1 MLDQNLL
8 GQASTQCDPRPT
20 DPTNQIR
27 TTPYLCDQCVFT
39 KAHFSQPLTRCR
51 RALQTAYPDFRPC
64 PHITQIKS
72 MPTRRVAGRLHSVNL
87 PLLRLSCKSELS
99 KSSGSDPGTGVVPS
113 VGTGAGRD
121 PKFQLCEPAIEHQI
135 NKNTRYRDI
144 HPYWPDPRRQ
154 FLMLFELP
162 CCRKP
167 DRQKNKRQVQD
178 RQDRMRN

>member
-27 TTPYLCDQCVFT
+27 TTPYFCDQCVFT

-51 RALQTAYPDFRPC
+51 STLQTAYPDFRPC

-87 PLLRLSCKSELS
+87 PLLRLSCKSELFKCLRVS
-99 KSSGSDPGTGVVPS
+99 LRNRCGARRMVCRQILTKRTSDRASDKQGPP
-113 VGTGAGRD
+113 
-121 PKFQLCEPAIEHQI
+121 L
-135 NKNTRYRDI
+135 
-144 HPYWPDPRRQ
+144 PRRTSILARPKASVSYA
-154 FLMLFELP
+154 FRIALLP
-162 CCRKP
+162 QTTP
-167 DRQKNKRQVQD
+167 PEE
-178 RQDRMRN
+178 